1 MRTNFYAGMAGMVRR
16 SVAALFVVAAG
27 VLHTFS
33 VAGQDLS
40 GVWQGVNYAPTSN
53 ITDYWPIL
61 LTISQDGNKL
71 TGQCLEAAGDQEEFF
86 VLWDVTNGTTQNNAG
101 SFDLTDILDENK
113 PDGTTWCTGTFKFT
127 FSPGEEKIQGT
138 IAYTNGVC
146 AGLEGVFELY
156 RITFKS
162 PSKYCREATPELLV
176 TGKDVKWYADERKQ
190 QQLATGNTYTPP
202 ALQATTTFYV
212 TQTYYGTE
220 TPAVPFTV
228 EVSDAAISDIEITPA
243 NCSQDN
249 GAIRI
254 TAAGMGDI
262 SYQLDEGA
270 FQASQDFTGLKAGV
284 HELTIRDSL
293 GCEVT
298 QSITVTL
305 ADQPVID
312 NVEPVNPQCSKENGQ
327 LVVTA
332 SGGSG
337 QLTYSL
343 NGTDFQNDGFF
354 EKLGAGSYVMTIK
367 DETGC
372 RVEYPVILSNE
383 AGIVFNAIN
392 IEDSRCDQADGSI
405 SVAASGGSGLL
416 TFSIDGLDFNA
427 SGIFNNLGAGRYSVS
442 VKDQNECIV
451 TADTVVAETGAPQIK
466 SVQKQNTSCN
476 AGDGGITVVAEGNS
490 ALTYSLDNALFVAN
504 PDFRNLA
511 IGTYEITVQDE
522 ALCTAKQSV
531 TIETDCRNTV
541 FIPAAFSPDGNS
553 KNDALTIR
561 FPFSELR
568 VTSFSLFDR
577 WGTVIKNMGS
587 QSIES
592 GYELW
597 DGTYQGRLVPAGAY
611 PYVLT
616 VEFADG
622 KTQQIRDTIFLVK

>member
-1 MRTNFYAGMAGMVRR
+1 MRINFYVGAAGMVRR
-16 SVAALFVVAAG
+16 SVTAFFVVAAG
-27 VLHTFS
+27 ILHTFS

-71 TGQCLEAAGDQEEFF
+71 TGQCLEAAGDQKEFF

-127 FSPGEEKIQGT
+127 FSPDEEKIQGT

-146 AGLEGVFELY
+146 AGSEGVFELY

-162 PSKYCREATPELLV
+162 PLKYCLGAAPELLV
-176 TGKDVKWYADERKQ
+176 TGKDVKWYADEGKQ

-228 EVSDAAISDIEITPA
+228 EISNAAISDIEITPA
-243 NCSQDN
+243 SCSQDN
-249 GAIRI
+249 GAITI
-254 TAAGMGDI
+254 TATGMGDI
-262 SYQLDEGA
+262 SYQMDEGA
-270 FQASQDFTGLKAGV
+270 FQASQDFTGLKAGL
-284 HELTIRDSL
+284 HEVTIRDSL
-293 GCEVT
+293 GCKVT
-298 QSITVTL
+298 QPITLAL

-312 NVEPVNPQCSKENGQ
+312 NVEPVNPQCNKQNGQ
-327 LVVTA
+327 IVITA

-343 NGTDFQNDGFF
+343 NGADFQDEGFF
-354 EKLGAGSYVMTIK
+354 EQLAAGSYVMTIK

-383 AGIVFNAIN
+383 TGIALDIISV
-392 IEDSRCDQADGSI
+392 EDSRCNQADGSI

-416 TFSIDGLDFNA
+416 TFSIDGQDFNA

-451 TADTVVAETGAPQIK
+451 TADTLVAQTGAPQIK
-466 SVQKQNTSCN
+466 NVQKQNTSCN
-476 AGDGGITVVAEGNS
+476 SGDGVITIVAEGNS

-511 IGTYEITVQDE
+511 NGTYEITVRDE
-522 ALCTAKQSV
+522 ALCIAKQSV
-531 TIETDCRNTV
+531 TIESDCRSTV
-541 FIPAAFSPDGNS
+541 FIPTAFSPDGNT
-553 KNDALTIR
+553 KNDALTIQ

-577 WGTVIKNMGS
+577 WGTVIKNIAS
-587 QSIES
+587 QSVKS

-597 DGTYQGRLVPAGAY
+597 DGSYKGRSVPAGAY
-611 PYVLT
+611 TYVLT